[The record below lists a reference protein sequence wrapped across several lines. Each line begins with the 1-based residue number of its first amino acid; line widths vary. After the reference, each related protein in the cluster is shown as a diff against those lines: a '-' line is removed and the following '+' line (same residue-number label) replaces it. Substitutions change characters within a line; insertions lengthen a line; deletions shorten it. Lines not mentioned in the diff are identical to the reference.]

1 MSSRFWRGWSIAGRL
16 FTANLLFVLLLTAGV
31 SAVMVSDAG
40 SRTYEQT
47 RQRML
52 SVATALADS
61 PMVLSAA
68 EGPNPSAALQ
78 PYAVAVMHDAGV
90 DFITVMDPHGIRWTH
105 PNPAEIGKPY
115 VGSIAQAQAGHTYFE
130 TTAGT
135 LGPSVR
141 VIVPIKDT
149 AGAVVGMVAA
159 GVTVSNVE
167 VLVAARLPGVLGLAA
182 ALLLAGSLA
191 SWLLGRYLKR
201 VTLGWGPEELA
212 QLFAYYE
219 SVLHSVREGLVL
231 VDTRGS
237 MVLYNDHAALLLGI
251 DAPAGNPAERSAGGP
266 AGRSAGSP
274 AGRSAGSPSGR
285 STPGLRPG
293 RAGRGPASGR
303 ATPAAPRLESLA
315 LPESLKELLRSG
327 RTATDEVHL
336 AGDRLLVV
344 SQRPARAPG
353 SNAAAGTV
361 ATLRDHTELT
371 ALAGS
376 LSSTQTLVEALR
388 SQTHEHANRLHAII
402 SLIELDRAREALDF
416 ATADLSDTVRLGGEF
431 VGTLDEPFLAAL
443 LVGKG
448 AQADERG
455 VKLELSGSGTLPPGR
470 LDARELVTLLGNL
483 VDNAIDAAAGHSG
496 DATVWADLLVAD
508 GTLTITVADNGPG
521 LPTTDLDLLGRI
533 GTTEKTSVAPG
544 GRGYGIA
551 LIRRA
556 TAALGGTL
564 TADNDGGAVMTA
576 VVPLT
581 TTDTAAETKE
591 NT

>member
-1 MSSRFWRGWSIAGRL
+1 MFWRGWSIATRL

-31 SAVMVSDAG
+31 AAVMVNDAG

-68 EGPNPSAALQ
+68 GSANPSAVLQ
-78 PYAVAVMHDAGV
+78 PYAQSVMRDARV
-90 DFITVMDPHGIRWTH
+90 DFITIMDPRGIRWTH
-105 PNPAEIGKPY
+105 PNPAEIGKAY

-141 VIVPIKDT
+141 VIVPIKDQ
-149 AGAVVGMVAA
+149 AGTVEGMVAA
-159 GVTVSNVE
+159 GVTVSNVQ
-167 VLVAARLPGVLGLAA
+167 VLVAARLPDVLGLAA
-182 ALLLAGSLA
+182 ALLVAGSLA
-191 SWLLGRYLKR
+191 AWLLGRYLKR
-201 VTLGWGPEELA
+201 VTLGWGPEQLA

-237 MVLYNDHAALLLGI
+237 MVLYNDHAALLLGM
-251 DAPAGNPAERSAGGP
+251 DAPAGGP
-266 AGRSAGSP
+266 AGQSAHGP
-274 AGRSAGSPSGR
+274 RR
-285 STPGLRPG
+285 RERRGL
-293 RAGRGPASGR
+293 AS
-303 ATPAAPRLESLA
+303 PAAPQLDSLT
-315 LPESLKELLRSG
+315 LPDSLRELLSSG

-344 SQRPARAPG
+344 SQRPAVAPG
-353 SNAAAGTV
+353 NNARAGTV

-371 ALAGS
+371 TLAGS

-443 LVGKG
+443 LVGKA

-455 VKLELSGSGTLPPGR
+455 VRLELSGSGTLPPGR

-483 VDNAIDAAAGHSG
+483 VDNAIDAAAGHDG
-496 DATVWADLLVAD
+496 DPTVWADLLVAD
-508 GTLTITVADNGPG
+508 GALTLTVADNGPG
-521 LPTTDLDLLGRI
+521 LPTTDLDVLGRI
-533 GTTEKTSVAPG
+533 GTTEKASGAPG

-564 TADNDGGAVMTA
+564 TAENDGGAVMTA
-576 VVPLT
+576 VVPLA
-581 TTDTAAETKE
+581 TAVRDPA
-591 NT
+591 